1 LKKVTEADPGLL
13 HFTETLLAGAIG
25 AASARVMVGTVVK
38 GEVASIDEVMEIL
51 DETSQVIEYSHR
63 LEVKSRELEIASAE
77 LQAANERLKEVDRL
91 KDDFLSTVS
100 HELRTPL
107 TSIRS
112 FSEILFDQR
121 DLDPSERKEFLGI
134 IIKES
139 ERLTRLINQLL
150 DLAKLE
156 AGRGEWQISD
166 IDPKEVIE
174 EAVAATSSLFQESQ
188 MKLDVT
194 VPDRTR
200 RVRVDRDRF
209 IQVIVNLLSN
219 AVKFC
224 NRPDPNVR
232 IAVSETNDGL
242 LVSIEDNGPGIPRGD
257 ERRIF
262 EKFEQADATATSKPV
277 STGLGLPICLQII
290 EYFGGR
296 IWVEKGR
303 AVGAKFL
310 FTVPFSKSSVAAPGE

>member
-1 LKKVTEADPGLL
+1 ML
-13 HFTETLLAGAIG
+13 HFTEKLLAGAIG
-25 AASARVMVGTVVK
+25 AASARVMIGSVVK

-51 DETSQVIEYSHR
+51 DETSQVIEYSHQ
-63 LEVKSRELEIASAE
+63 LEQKSRELEIASAE

-112 FSEILFDQR
+112 FSEILFDE
-121 DLDPSERKEFLGI
+121 SELSIEERREFLTI

-174 EAVAATSSLFQESQ
+174 EAIAATGSLLQENRMQ
-188 MKLDVT
+188 LDVDL
-194 VPDRTR
+194 PSQLR
-200 RVRVDRDRF
+200 RVRADRDRF

-224 NRPDPNVR
+224 NRSDPSIQ
-232 IAVSETNDGL
+232 IAVRETSQAL
-242 LVSIEDNGPGIPRGD
+242 LVAVEDNGPGIPAGA
-257 ERRIF
+257 EYRIF

-277 STGLGLPICLQII
+277 STGLGLPICRQIV

-296 IWVEKGR
+296 IWVERNQG
-303 AVGAKFL
+303 VGAKFV
-310 FTVPFSKSSVAAPGE
+310 FTVPYARTPFMVPGE